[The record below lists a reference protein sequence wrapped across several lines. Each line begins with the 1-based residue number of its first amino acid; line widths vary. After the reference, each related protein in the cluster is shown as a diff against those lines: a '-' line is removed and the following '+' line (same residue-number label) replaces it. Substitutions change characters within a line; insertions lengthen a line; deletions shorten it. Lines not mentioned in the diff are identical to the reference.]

1 MSNVE
6 SAFPSYSVGS
16 SMLQAPPPPSEADFA
31 EVKYEQKNRITDI
44 YTVTPVISGN
54 IYGAPLPP
62 PAPD

>member
-1 MSNVE
+1 
-6 SAFPSYSVGS
+6 
-16 SMLQAPPPPSEADFA
+16 MLQAPPPPSEADFA